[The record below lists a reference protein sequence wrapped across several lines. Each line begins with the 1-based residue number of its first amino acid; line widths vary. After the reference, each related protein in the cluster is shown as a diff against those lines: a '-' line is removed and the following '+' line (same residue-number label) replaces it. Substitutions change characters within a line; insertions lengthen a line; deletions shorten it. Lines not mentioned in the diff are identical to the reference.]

1 MINNN
6 IKIKKDIWLYSDDCT
21 IKETINYIKD
31 KDKLRDTQIEAIE
44 IYLFLKIQG
53 QNKPLWQLFSEG
65 FFTLNK
71 PQVSEEYLLNLDNG
85 IQAFALYDFAK
96 VNLPS
101 LVEVIR
107 NNPLDINYDD
117 IIKKIFYDV
126 TYSDYLL
133 SLPMGAG
140 KTYLMASFI
149 YLDLYFASNEPNSKM
164 FAHNFLI
171 LIPSGL
177 KNSIAPS
184 LKSIASFDGSWVLPE
199 AQAKKIKK
207 LLKFDILDV
216 PKTAKKSNLAVNPNA
231 SKVNSILPNPFGQ
244 IFVVNAEKVILNS
257 KATGLFAEDEIVE
270 NELKQKLA
278 LIPNLSILIDEVH
291 HAASDDIK
299 LRQVV
304 SWWNK
309 QKNITTVLGFS
320 GTPYLKSAEKIYIND
335 IGEKNNYFKFTHITN
350 TVYYYPLTTAIK
362 KFLKL
367 PTVKSANLSKA
378 EILTK
383 SINDFNTL
391 YKTKSYKD
399 GTIAKCAIYCSNI
412 KDLEEVVYP
421 HLVTQL
427 KIPKDE
433 ILKFH
438 KGNKEYSI
446 DANAE
451 LNFRSLDLS
460 SSNKRYIL
468 LVQVGKEGWD
478 CRSLT
483 SVILS
488 GTGDSPKNMVLQT
501 SCRCLR
507 EVDKDDNTALI
518 WLNEAN
524 AKILNEQLKKEQNS
538 SIEELNS
545 LGRASLNELIQ
556 RVPRVNYLKLPKIDF
571 FQLKIKYTTINIEK
585 SANTKEKLQSIIK
598 NIDKYKE
605 DTITIKS
612 GSFDNIELS
621 REFAT
626 KEYKKVSFINFLF
639 KIKKNS
645 FMQVDTKE
653 YEKELKT
660 IYKKIDNL
668 NQVYNDIALCFSI
681 KRDLETKIDE
691 IEQSAEFLIID
702 NLKEVEK
709 NKKLYPSIDATKQIL
724 LADENSNFID
734 EFEENKKDKILKL
747 VKENR
752 LDEISKIS
760 DEKLETTTTNKDKS
774 FHYIPYDF
782 KQSGFEKDILEQTFS
797 LSSFKDSSL
806 EVYYNGERGLTEFVI
821 ECYKKQNFNYKYIGR
836 YTTDFLVIKRDN
848 ENKIYKI
855 LILETKGAGYANDES
870 FKAKK
875 EFVNGEFI
883 ATNNKAFGYEK
894 FDFLYLEDSIS
905 LEENLMQLNTKIEDF
920 FINDLN
926 TMIKKT
932 VLVSNEIEGYSKADN
947 ETIKKVQKLKEEYGI
962 KI

>member
-1 MINNN
+1 MIHKN
-6 IKIKKDIWLYSDDCT
+6 IKIKKDIWLYSDNCT
-21 IKETINYIKD
+21 VKEIINYIKQ
-31 KDKLRDTQIEAIE
+31 KGKLRDTQIEAIE
-44 IYLFLKIQG
+44 IYLFLKIKG

-65 FFTLNK
+65 FFTINK
-71 PQVSEEYLLNLDNG
+71 PLVSEEYLLGLDNG

-96 VNLPS
+96 KNLPS
-101 LVEVIR
+101 LVELIR
-107 NNPLDINYDD
+107 NNPSNINYDD
-117 IIKKIFYDV
+117 IIKNIFYDV
-126 TYSDYLL
+126 SYSDYLL

-149 YLDLYFASNEPNSKM
+149 YLDLYFALNEPYNKN

-199 AQAKKIKK
+199 IQAKKIKQ

-257 KATGLFAEDEIVE
+257 KATGLFQEDEIVE

-278 LIPNLSILIDEVH
+278 LIPNLTILIDEVH

-309 QKNITTVLGFS
+309 QKNIITVLGFS

-335 IGEKNNYFKFTHITN
+335 IDFFKFTHITN
-350 TVYYYPLTTAIK
+350 TVYYYPLTTAIE

-367 PTVKSANLSKA
+367 PTVKSANLSKT
-378 EILTK
+378 EILTQ

-391 YKTKSYKD
+391 YKTKIYQD

-421 HLVTQL
+421 HLLKEL

-438 KGNKEYSI
+438 KGNKEYSVS
-446 DANAE
+446 ANAE
-451 LNFRSLDLS
+451 LDFRSLDLS

-524 AKILNEQLKKEQNS
+524 AKILNDQLKKDQNS

-545 LGRASLNELIQ
+545 LGRVSLNRPIQ
-556 RVPRVNYLKLPKIDF
+556 RVSRVDYLKLPKIDF
-571 FQLKIKYTTINIEK
+571 YQLKIRYTTINIEED
-585 SANTKEKLQSIIK
+585 ANTKEKLVNIVK
-598 NIDKYKE
+598 NIDRYKE
-605 DTITIKS
+605 DIITIKS
-612 GSFDNIELS
+612 GSFDNIEQT
-621 REFAT
+621 RKFET
-626 KEYKKVSFINFLF
+626 KKYKKVGFIDFLF
-639 KIKKNS
+639 YIEKNS
-645 FMQVDTKE
+645 FMQIDTKP
-653 YEKELKT
+653 YKKELEA
-660 IYKKIDNL
+660 IYNKVDNL
-668 NQVYNDIALCFSI
+668 ELVYNDIALSFSI
-681 KRDLETKIDE
+681 KRDLSSVVENIS
-691 IEQSAEFLIID
+691 QSAEFLIVD
-702 NLKEVEK
+702 NLKAIEE
-709 NKKLYPSIDATKQIL
+709 NNKLYPSVEATKQIL
-724 LADENSNFID
+724 QADKNTNFID
-734 EFEENKKDKILKL
+734 EFETKKQEKIIQLAKEQKFDK
-747 VKENR
+747 
-752 LDEISKIS
+752 ISKIS

-774 FHYIPYDF
+774 FQ
-782 KQSGFEKDILEQTFS
+782 KR
-797 LSSFKDSSL
+797 
-806 EVYYNGERGLTEFVI
+806 VY
-821 ECYKKQNFNYKYIGR
+821 K
-836 YTTDFLVIKRDN
+836 
-848 ENKIYKI
+848 
-855 LILETKGAGYANDES
+855 
-870 FKAKK
+870 
-875 EFVNGEFI
+875 
-883 ATNNKAFGYEK
+883 
-894 FDFLYLEDSIS
+894 
-905 LEENLMQLNTKIEDF
+905 
-920 FINDLN
+920 
-926 TMIKKT
+926 
-932 VLVSNEIEGYSKADN
+932 
-947 ETIKKVQKLKEEYGI
+947 
-962 KI
+962 